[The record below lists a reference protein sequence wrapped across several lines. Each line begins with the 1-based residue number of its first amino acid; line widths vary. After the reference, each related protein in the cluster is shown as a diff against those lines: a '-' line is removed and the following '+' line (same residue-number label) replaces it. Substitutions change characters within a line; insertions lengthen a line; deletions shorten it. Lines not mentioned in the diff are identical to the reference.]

1 MGEESKECEF
11 WLPPEFLTG
20 DDEFMGFKGNSKGEG
35 NERKRYFGCDFQNE
49 FSYGFNMFGPQ
60 SDLSS
65 PVESVVGSTET
76 ESDEED
82 YITELTRQMAQST
95 LENRKVYK
103 LSSSPQS
110 TLCGVLGSKQGLQSE
125 SPNSPFQVCSPTE
138 VQNRKGTVDLLYAAV
153 GEVARMKKM
162 EEQVGIWAPPRKTSP
177 VYVDPKMS
185 KPNLGSF
192 YSNQPPLSYQQ
203 FKMAQFQRLK
213 QQQIMEQR
221 QVVLGPEKEGFWQY
235 QLRQNHQNQSIH
247 GRDRNGADR
256 PSNMAV
262 SAAWPALQQPHHH
275 HQQKQPSPPL
285 PQSGS
290 GMRAVI
296 LGNPGPKREC
306 AGTGVFIPRRVGA
319 QTETRKKPGCSTV
332 LLPDRVVQALNL
344 QPQVQPRCNNG
355 GVLKYR
361 NISNNVGDQQRRN
374 LRSQA
379 PVAAMSQELQL
390 PQEWTY

>member
-1 MGEESKECEF
+1 MGEDTKECEF

-20 DDEFMGFKGNSKGEG
+20 DGVFTCFKSDSKGEG
-35 NERKRYFGCDFQNE
+35 KERKRYFGCDFQNE

-65 PVESVVGSTET
+65 PVESIVGSTET

-82 YITELTRQMAQST
+82 YITELTRQMAHST
-95 LENRKVYK
+95 LENQKVYG

-110 TLCGVLGSKQGLQSE
+110 TLCGVLGSKQGSNSE

-138 VQNRKGTVDLLYAAV
+138 AQSRRGTVDLLYAAV

-162 EEQVGIWAPPRKTSP
+162 EEEVGIWAPPRKTSP

-185 KPNLGSF
+185 NLNLGSF

-213 QQQIMEQR
+213 QQQIMKQR
-221 QVVLGPEKEGFWQY
+221 QAVLGQEKEGFWQY
-235 QLRQNHQNQSIH
+235 RLTQNHQQSIQE
-247 GRDRNGADR
+247 RDRNGGDR
-256 PSNMAV
+256 PLNMAMSV
-262 SAAWPALQQPHHH
+262 WPTLQQSHHH
-275 HQQKQPSPPL
+275 HQQKQPPPPP

-306 AGTGVFIPRRVGA
+306 AGTGVFIPRRVGTP
-319 QTETRKKPGCSTV
+319 TETRKKPGCSTV

-344 QPQVQPRCNNG
+344 NLQPQVQPRCNNG
-355 GVLKYR
+355 RVLKYR
-361 NISNNVGDQQRRN
+361 NNNVGDQQWLN
-374 LRSQA
+374 LRSQP

-390 PQEWTY
+390 PKEWTY

>member
-20 DDEFMGFKGNSKGEG
+20 DDVFMGFKGNSKGEG
-35 NERKRYFGCDFQNE
+35 NERKWYFGCDFQNE
-49 FSYGFNMFGPQ
+49 FSYGFNMFGLQ

-65 PVESVVGSTET
+65 PVESVVSSTET

-95 LENRKVYK
+95 LETRKVYK

-138 VQNRKGTVDLLYAAV
+138 VQGRKGNVDLLYAAV

-185 KPNLGSF
+185 KSNLGSF
-192 YSNQPPLSYQQ
+192 YSKQPPLSYQQ
-203 FKMAQFQRLK
+203 FKMAQFQCLK
-213 QQQIMEQR
+213 QQQIMEQK

-235 QLRQNHQNQSIH
+235 QLRQNHQNQSIQ
-247 GRDRNGADR
+247 GRERNGADR
-256 PSNMAV
+256 PVNMAM
-262 SAAWPALQQPHHH
+262 SGAWPALQQSHH
-275 HQQKQPSPPL
+275 HQQKQPPPLL
-285 PQSGS
+285 PQSSS

-306 AGTGVFIPRRVGA
+306 AGTGVFIPRRVGT

-361 NISNNVGDQQRRN
+361 NSNNMGEQQWRN
-374 LRSQA
+374 LRNQP

-390 PQEWTY
+390 PQDWTY

>member
-1 MGEESKECEF
+1 MGEDSKECEF

-20 DDEFMGFKGNSKGEG
+20 DDVFMGFKGNSKGEG

-49 FSYGFNMFGPQ
+49 FSYGFNMFGPH

-125 SPNSPFQVCSPTE
+125 SPNSPFQLCSPTE
-138 VQNRKGTVDLLYAAV
+138 VQGVKGTVDLLYAAV

-162 EEQVGIWAPPRKTSP
+162 EEEVGIWAPPRKPSP

-185 KPNLGSF
+185 QPNLGSF

-213 QQQIMEQR
+213 QQQVMKQR

-247 GRDRNGADR
+247 GRDRNGAER
-256 PSNMAV
+256 PVNMAM
-262 SAAWPALQQPHHH
+262 SGAWPALQQSHHHHH
-275 HQQKQPSPPL
+275 HQKQPPP
-285 PQSGS
+285 PPPVS
-290 GMRAVI
+290 GMRGVI
-296 LGNPGPKREC
+296 LGNAAPKREC
-306 AGTGVFIPRRVGA
+306 AGTGVFIPRRVAA

-355 GVLKYR
+355 GVMKYR
-361 NISNNVGDQQRRN
+361 NMGEQQWRN

-379 PVAAMSQELQL
+379 AVEAKSQEHQL